1 MWVEEWRGE
10 RGRGRPGRYR
20 GVTTSIEIPQ
30 MAAVRFVAAA
40 WGRTGGTQQG
50 KRGVAAHLLLSW
62 LVFTRD
68 VGQNTAEGGALTYRV
83 VPVSEGRD
91 STIDKR

>member
-20 GVTTSIEIPQ
+20 GLTTSIEIPQ
-30 MAAVRFVAAA
+30 MAAVRFAVGVAAA

-68 VGQNTAEGGALTYRV
+68 VGQIPLRV
-83 VPVSEGRD
+83 VSDVSSRARVRGTRLYD
-91 STIDKR
+91 